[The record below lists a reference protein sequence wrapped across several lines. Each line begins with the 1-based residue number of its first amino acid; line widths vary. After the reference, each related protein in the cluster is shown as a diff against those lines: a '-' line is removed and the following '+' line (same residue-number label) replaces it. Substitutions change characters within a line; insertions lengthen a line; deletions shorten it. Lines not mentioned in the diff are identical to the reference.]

1 MGSASERKG
10 KPLEWRGRVRT
21 DMVDVQRTGRRGPG
35 EEQGGCHCE
44 PGRSCRRLPPS
55 PGRGGGGKG
64 LDWGPTA
71 FPSGC
76 GEV

>member
-21 DMVDVQRTGRRGPG
+21 DMVDVQRTGRRGQG

-55 PGRGGGGKG
+55 PAEEEGGRAWIG
-64 LDWGPTA
+64 DPQHS
-71 FPSGC
+71 PSGC